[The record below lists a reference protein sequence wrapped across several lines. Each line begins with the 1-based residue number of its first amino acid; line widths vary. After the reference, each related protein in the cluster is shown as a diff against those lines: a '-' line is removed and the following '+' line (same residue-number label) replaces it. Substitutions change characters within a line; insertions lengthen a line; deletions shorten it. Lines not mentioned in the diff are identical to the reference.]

1 MGYEYSMNVFIC
13 GNLTAGENGIL
24 KNVISKLF
32 TQKGDKSYTKFEPR
46 KYDFDIYFSYN
57 RPLEDY
63 KFYWIGHLFKD
74 RLSPLL
80 IENIGSGIQK
90 MNKRYIEEESHK
102 IDIRRN
108 NVILCFLKD
117 DEDGKIIEDTINN
130 MNNKI
135 PATLTESNNP
145 IIVTIGGKNIDRD
158 YEKIK
163 PFNRLP
169 GGSNDD
175 ILRNVHSK
183 LLTIDAYLNERG
195 NIFDKIVY
203 RNLGKHNL
211 VTASTSLDILIYG
224 GPRSGKST
232 FINILS
238 NSLLA
243 REQTNAETCT
253 TKCTEYIIP
262 FDNVEDNIENNN
274 NNLENLALEQIN
286 RFTGN
291 LKIIDTPGLFE
302 KNDNS
307 KVCECIKNY
316 IKEEVEIIQLALF
329 FMKDTTTLGKSKEV
343 LKLLIKN
350 NIPIFFVQTHA
361 IDKNIKFEQSG
372 IYKDI
377 ISFISNSFG
386 EDAGKLLIHRGEN
399 EIYNIIRINQKVDEE
414 HKTIFGVDILIEKI
428 LHFFLYE
435 KIDSLLKNNLKEEQ
449 SFYDQRNILSSCLSD
464 LSVNYLNFSLH
475 NLLFRKFLTL
485 ANVSEYYYLK
495 SIAIVTTYVFACSG
509 SCSIPIPFADLPL
522 YYALHYS
529 MIEIILSVFGIK
541 FNEIDIKTIMTTNGT
556 NLGGTHRS
564 QSTIFQIF
572 NVGIKAVLSLGK
584 LGSDASEFIP
594 FLGIAGIGADVAF
607 SSIDTS
613 ILGHNL
619 IRTCNKLPKQ
629 QQFFKNELEK
639 FYYILHK
646 IDEIKKR
653 ITNEYHHN

>member
-1 MGYEYSMNVFIC
+1 MM
-13 GNLTAGENGIL
+13 
-24 KNVISKLF
+24 KIS
-32 TQKGDKSYTKFEPR
+32 
-46 KYDFDIYFSYN
+46 
-57 RPLEDY
+57 
-63 KFYWIGHLFKD
+63 
-74 RLSPLL
+74 
-80 IENIGSGIQK
+80 
-90 MNKRYIEEESHK
+90 
-102 IDIRRN
+102 
-108 NVILCFLKD
+108 
-117 DEDGKIIEDTINN
+117 KIIEDTINN

-135 PATLTESNNP
+135 PATLTKPNNP

-211 VTASTSLDILIYG
+211 VTATTSLDILIFG
-224 GPRSGKST
+224 GSRSGKST

-243 REQTNAETCT
+243 REQTYAETCT

-274 NNLENLALEQIN
+274 NNLENQALEQIN

-302 KNDNS
+302 KNDIS
-307 KVCECIKNY
+307 KVCDCIQNY

-350 NIPIFFVQTHA
+350 DIPIFFVQTYA
-361 IDKNIKFEQSG
+361 TDENIKIEQSA
-372 IYKDI
+372 IYQHI
-377 ISFISNSFG
+377 ISFISNNFG

-414 HKTIFGVDILIEKI
+414 HKTIFGIDILIEKI

-435 KIDSLLKNNLKEEQ
+435 KIDSLLNNKLKEEQ

-464 LSVNYLNFSLH
+464 LSTNYLNFSLH

-485 ANVSEYYYLK
+485 ANVSEYFYLK
-495 SIAIVTTYVFACSG
+495 SIAIVTTTVFACS
-509 SCSIPIPFADLPL
+509 SLCSIPIPFVELPL

-529 MIEIILSVFGIK
+529 MVMGILSVFGIK
-541 FNEIDIKTIMTTNGT
+541 FNEIDMKTIMATNGT

-564 QSTIFQIF
+564 QSSIFQKI

-584 LGSDASEFIP
+584 FSSDASKFVP
-594 FLGIAGIGADVAF
+594 FLAIAGTGANVVF

-613 ILGHNL
+613 VLGGNL
-619 IRTCNKLPKQ
+619 IETCNKLPKQ
-629 QQFFKNELEK
+629 QQFFKNELKK
-639 FYYILHK
+639 FYYVLHK
-646 IDEIKKR
+646 IDEIKER

>member
-32 TQKGDKSYTKFEPR
+32 KEKGDKSYTKFEPR
-46 KYDFDIYFSYN
+46 KYDFDICFSYN

-90 MNKRYIEEESHK
+90 MNMQYIEEKSHK

-117 DEDGKIIEDTINN
+117 DEDSKIIEDTINK

-135 PATLTESNNP
+135 PATLTKPNNP

-211 VTASTSLDILIYG
+211 VTATTSLDILIFG

-274 NNLENLALEQIN
+274 NNLENQALEQIN

-302 KNDNS
+302 ENDIS
-307 KVCECIKNY
+307 KVCECIQNY
-316 IKEEVEIIQLALF
+316 IKKEVEIIQLALF
-329 FMKDTTTLGKSKEV
+329 FMKDTTTVGKSKEV

-350 NIPIFFVQTHA
+350 DIPIFFVQTYA
-361 IDKNIKFEQSG
+361 TDENIKIEQSA

-377 ISFISNSFG
+377 ISLISNNFG
-386 EDAGKLLIHRGEN
+386 EDAGKLLIHHGEN

-464 LSVNYLNFSLH
+464 LSINYLNFSLH

-485 ANVSEYYYLK
+485 ANVSEYYYAK
-495 SIAIVTTYVFACSG
+495 SIAIVTTTVFACSG
-509 SCSIPIPFADLPL
+509 SCLILIPFADLPL
-522 YYALHYS
+522 YYAFHYG
-529 MIEIILSVFGIK
+529 MVMGILSVFGIK
-541 FNEIDIKTIMTTNGT
+541 FNEIDMKTIMATNGT

-564 QSTIFQIF
+564 QLKINQIL
-572 NVGIKAVLSLGK
+572 NVGIKAFLSFCK
-584 LGSDASEFIP
+584 FGSGA
-594 FLGIAGIGADVAF
+594 IALAPANVAF

-613 ILGHNL
+613 ALGNNL
-619 IRTCNKLPKQ
+619 IKTCNKLPKQ

-639 FYYILHK
+639 FYYVLHK

>member
-32 TQKGDKSYTKFEPR
+32 TKKGGKSDTKFEPR
-46 KYDFDIYFSYN
+46 KHDFDIYFSYN

-90 MNKRYIEEESHK
+90 MNERYIEEESHK

-117 DEDGKIIEDTINN
+117 DEDSKIIEDTINN

-377 ISFISNSFG
+377 ISFISNNFG

-414 HKTIFGVDILIEKI
+414 YKTIFGVDILIEKI

-449 SFYDQRNILSSCLSD
+449 SFYDQRNILLSCFLI
-464 LSVNYLNFSLH
+464 YL
-475 NLLFRKFLTL
+475 
-485 ANVSEYYYLK
+485 
-495 SIAIVTTYVFACSG
+495 
-509 SCSIPIPFADLPL
+509 
-522 YYALHYS
+522 
-529 MIEIILSVFGIK
+529 
-541 FNEIDIKTIMTTNGT
+541 
-556 NLGGTHRS
+556 
-564 QSTIFQIF
+564 
-572 NVGIKAVLSLGK
+572 
-584 LGSDASEFIP
+584 
-594 FLGIAGIGADVAF
+594 
-607 SSIDTS
+607 
-613 ILGHNL
+613 L
-619 IRTCNKLPKQ
+619 IT
-629 QQFFKNELEK
+629 
-639 FYYILHK
+639 
-646 IDEIKKR
+646 
-653 ITNEYHHN
+653 

>member
-90 MNKRYIEEESHK
+90 MNERYIEEESHK

-117 DEDGKIIEDTINN
+117 DEDSNIIEDTINN

-211 VTASTSLDILIYG
+211 ATATTSLDILIYG

-243 REQTNAETCT
+243 REQKYAETCT

-274 NNLENLALEQIN
+274 NNLENQALEQIN

-302 KNDNS
+302 ENDIS

-316 IKEEVEIIQLALF
+316 TKEEVEIIQLALF

-361 IDKNIKFEQSG
+361 IDKNIKFEQS
-372 IYKDI
+372 
-377 ISFISNSFG
+377 
-386 EDAGKLLIHRGEN
+386 
-399 EIYNIIRINQKVDEE
+399 EI
-414 HKTIFGVDILIEKI
+414 
-428 LHFFLYE
+428 
-435 KIDSLLKNNLKEEQ
+435 
-449 SFYDQRNILSSCLSD
+449 
-464 LSVNYLNFSLH
+464 
-475 NLLFRKFLTL
+475 
-485 ANVSEYYYLK
+485 
-495 SIAIVTTYVFACSG
+495 
-509 SCSIPIPFADLPL
+509 
-522 YYALHYS
+522 
-529 MIEIILSVFGIK
+529 
-541 FNEIDIKTIMTTNGT
+541 
-556 NLGGTHRS
+556 
-564 QSTIFQIF
+564 
-572 NVGIKAVLSLGK
+572 
-584 LGSDASEFIP
+584 
-594 FLGIAGIGADVAF
+594 
-607 SSIDTS
+607 
-613 ILGHNL
+613 
-619 IRTCNKLPKQ
+619 
-629 QQFFKNELEK
+629 
-639 FYYILHK
+639 
-646 IDEIKKR
+646 
-653 ITNEYHHN
+653 